1 MAARIA
7 GAGEG
12 RGEATQ
18 NELLRE
24 DAIRPLREAVEGMY
38 GLTAILSG
46 FRANVACE
54 GHALRRAIE
63 LPPPAASHHYD
74 RQNFR
79 LRGAPLVVPLQST
92 PDRDLRFFPIV
103 KAASLF
109 N

>member
-24 DAIRPLREAVEGMY
+24 DAIRPLREAV
-38 GLTAILSG
+38 
-46 FRANVACE
+46 E